1 MARRRHHRR
10 RKNPMGEDL
19 VVGII
24 GAGMGALITYFYLQ
38 TVSNAS
44 AAALTPAGTAANPA
58 NAG

>member
-1 MARRRHHRR
+1 
-10 RKNPMGEDL
+10 MGEDL
-19 VVGII
+19 VVGLI

-44 AAALTPAGTAANPA
+44 AALPAAGTAANPA